1 MRFNSSGSG
10 RGETTASDES
20 KSGLLSAISVKFK
33 RGRGKNG
40 RRKQGGKR
48 EATNKRRTHK
58 IERGGGSLD
67 PGKVKQ
73 VANKRRDSNMKAR
86 KKLEGQ
92 KRAH

>member
-1 MRFNSSGSG
+1 MHFNSSWSG

-20 KSGLLSAISVKFK
+20 KSALLSALSVKFK
-33 RGRGKNG
+33 KGRGKNG

-48 EATNKRRTHK
+48 EATQYRRTQK
-58 IERGGGSLD
+58 IEGAGGSLD

-86 KKLEGQ
+86 KKLEG
-92 KRAH
+92 R